1 MARIGIVACET
12 LRREIDHVVA
22 GEPCVVH
29 IEYLEFGL
37 HTWPEEL
44 RNAVVERINALEG
57 RVDAVLLG
65 YGVCNSLKDVT
76 SIVRVPTVRFDV
88 DDCVGC
94 LMTTAEYNRE
104 RRICAG
110 TFFATPAFCDMG
122 TEWFKKE
129 LRKNMPNYEELG
141 IDERWFLERM
151 FDGYSRV
158 LFIDPGIG
166 GREELEAKSRQF
178 ALDLKLR
185 HESRDGTL
193 DVIRGALDEAKMLA
207 VVSEERAA
215 RAAGQGR

>member
-1 MARIGIVACET
+1 MVRIGIVACET
-12 LRREIDHVVA
+12 LKREIDVVIEGDPSITHV
-22 GEPCVVH
+22 
-29 IEYLEFGL
+29 EYLEFGL

-44 RNAVVERINALEG
+44 KKAVVERINNLEG
-57 RVDAVLLG
+57 KVDAVLLG

-76 SIVRVPTVRFDV
+76 SMVSVPTVRFDV

-104 RRICAG
+104 RKVCAG

-141 IDERWFLERM
+141 IDDRWFLERM

-158 LFIDPGIG
+158 LYIDPGIG
-166 GREELEAKSRQF
+166 GREEFETKSKQF
-178 ALDLKLR
+178 AADLKLR
-185 HESRDGTL
+185 HESCDGTL
-193 DVIRGALDEAKMLA
+193 DVIRCALDETKMLA
-207 VVSEERAA
+207 VASAEKASVKE
-215 RAAGQGR
+215 